1 MPDEQNYENWYI
13 RCQMACRA
21 PFWPLYIHQN
31 APPLLRAMIAIPLR
45 AGPYCICKSVFKFVK
60 VLSTSNEKLSSPN
73 AQE

>member
-31 APPLLRAMIAIPLR
+31 APPLLRADSNTPPGR
-45 AGPYCICKSVFKFVK
+45 A
-60 VLSTSNEKLSSPN
+60 VLYL
-73 AQE
+73 